1 MSMIALALTVLV
13 QANDPYFAPPTIRKP
28 PACTCTGKERP
39 DVTFSGYVIDA
50 KVTLGA
56 DRRSIEDRMATIFD
70 VKYSDDSTI
79 SGRTPVWHDVSAENC
94 GITFDYGKKYSV
106 MARWGENGELE
117 TDRCLM
123 GE

>member
-1 MSMIALALTVLV
+1 M
-13 QANDPYFAPPTIRKP
+13 
-28 PACTCTGKERP
+28 
-39 DVTFSGYVIDA
+39 TFSGYVIDA